1 MKKIITIMLAVMLIA
16 AMSVPVSAVT
26 PELDVPD
33 MPDVSKIK
41 FDFKIE
47 LPDDFWTRWF
57 EEHPITVPTFNL
69 PSDELQD
76 RLGHLFGD

>member
-1 MKKIITIMLAVMLIA
+1 MKKILCALLALLIMAMAVPA
-16 AMSVPVSAVT
+16 YAVT
-26 PELDVPD
+26 PSLEVPD

-69 PSDELQD
+69 PSDELQG

>member
-1 MKKIITIMLAVMLIA
+1 MKKILYTLLALLLIIGMA
-16 AMSVPVSAVT
+16 IPAYAVT
-26 PELDVPD
+26 PSLEVPD

-76 RLGHLFGD
+76 RLGHLLGD